1 MVAEP
6 VKGMSAACP
15 PAFLPSLHDPDVK
28 PAAAGS
34 TDLPRAVLKHL
45 KPLGHEIKLWSL
57 ASAQLVGRLHKDR
70 LTPELS
76 AFLRTWMPG
85 SVPEMPAGP
94 FTLLLGE
101 SSHGWQIATSSLAWL
116 NDPTWAALLRLPALK
131 NAWMSDLRA
140 SHFEHLLHLLPQAW
154 VMDRTPLPPGSVIP
168 GLEIPSWPDLVRLRD
183 NGRVFKIDS
192 TILSDQQPENHWR
205 TTITDALKTAHS
217 LCVEPIVSTTW
228 LLARYHQHD
237 DELSLSEAWSSTR
250 DAVQASVVFRASR

>member
-6 VKGMSAACP
+6 VKGMSAAWP

-57 ASAQLVGRLHKDR
+57 AAAQLVGRLHKDR
-70 LTPELS
+70 LPPELS
-76 AFLRTWMPG
+76 SFLRTWMPG

-101 SSHGWQIATSSLAWL
+101 SSQGWQLATSSLPWL

-168 GLEIPSWPDLVRLRD
+168 GLEIPSWPDLVRLRGTD
-183 NGRVFKIDS
+183 RVFKINSS
-192 TILSDQQPENHWR
+192 TLSDQQPESHWR
-205 TTITDALKTAHS
+205 ATLTSALEAGHS
-217 LCVEPIVSTTW
+217 LCVEHIENTSW
-228 LLARYHQHD
+228 ILARYHQHD
-237 DELSLSEAWSSTR
+237 DELSLSEAWNSTEA
-250 DAVQASVVFRASR
+250 AVQPTLH